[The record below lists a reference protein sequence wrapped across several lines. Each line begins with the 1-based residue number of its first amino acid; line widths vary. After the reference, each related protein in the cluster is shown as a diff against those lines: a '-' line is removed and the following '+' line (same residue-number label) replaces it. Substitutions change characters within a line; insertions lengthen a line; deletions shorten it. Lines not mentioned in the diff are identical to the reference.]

1 MSGGEKEDHVGLM
14 VVCVLIGKGMPLG
27 REVVGF
33 LFVLVTVWPREVKK
47 WVFGFVP
54 VLSDSEGERE
64 VNGTIT
70 CTPPAQWANFT
81 CRIGN

>member
-1 MSGGEKEDHVGLM
+1 VAEMSGGEKEYHVGLM

-33 LFVLVTVWPREVKK
+33 LFVLVTVWPREVRK

-54 VLSDSEGERE
+54 VLSDSEGERY
-64 VNGTIT
+64 NHMHSISTMGKLLM
-70 CTPPAQWANFT
+70 
-81 CRIGN
+81 